1 MESVVTLKKTKRV
14 KEMKQAVA
22 KPVTVKDT
30 RFGVRKAFFNTTE
43 SPKIATYMN
52 PGRGNWTTR

>member
-1 MESVVTLKKTKRV
+1 MTKKAQSRNKA
-14 KEMKQAVA
+14 MKQSVM
-22 KPVTVKDT
+22 KPVTVKDS